1 MRIAL
6 SNEQILVSLPSGAV
20 SLLSFE
26 PQTHRQVAAGA
37 PDHAA
42 APQRVAHVFQFGT
55 RLLVINAANVL
66 ERDRAPLVRI
76 LRERAGVEPTI
87 ALLTSSSFH
96 TGFISGVTL
105 EPGACAADG
114 VACALAGLNVI
125 ASWDESEKIDV
136 ELDGT
141 RVTVR
146 MRLESGA
153 WDAEIVGRGATILYR
168 PVGLE
173 ELHLVYEANMRAFPP
188 RLPDQPIFYP
198 VTNEAYARQ
207 IARDWNTKSGTR
219 AGFVTRFAIDAAYA
233 ARFERRVVGARE
245 HEELW
250 VPAEELAELNAKID
264 GTIEIVAAY
273 FGGNYRGAVPDSFG
287 LKGKDAGEQFVAL
300 ARTLP
305 LGSFDIVCEI
315 AANHAA
321 VFLNFPFWQ
330 QCDFGSEGFAPGER
344 DEILAKLR
352 RAWASGERGAIPL
365 GIGE

>member
-1 MRIAL
+1 MRVAL
-6 SNEQILVSLPSGAV
+6 SNVMLLVSLPSGAV

-26 PQTHRQVAAGA
+26 PQSHRVVAAGD
-37 PDHAA
+37 PDHTA
-42 APQRVAHVFQFGT
+42 APQRVAEVFQLGT
-55 RLLVINAANVL
+55 RLVVINAANVL
-66 ERDRAPLVRI
+66 EPDRVPLARI
-76 LRERAGVEPTI
+76 LREHAGVEPTI
-87 ALLTSSSFH
+87 AILTSSSFH
-96 TGFISGVTL
+96 RGFISAVTL
-105 EPGACAADG
+105 EPGASSAEE

-125 ASWDESEKIDV
+125 ASWDESETIDV

-141 RVTVR
+141 RATVR

-153 WDAEIVGRGATILYR
+153 WDAEIVGRGSMILYR

-173 ELHLVYEANMRAFPP
+173 ELRLVYEAKMRAFPP

-250 VPAEELAELNAKID
+250 VPAEDLAELNAKID
-264 GTIEIVAAY
+264 GTIAIVAAY
-273 FGGNYRGAVPDSFG
+273 FGDDYRGVVPDSFG
-287 LKGKDAGEQFVAL
+287 SNDKNAREQFVAL

-305 LGSFDIVCEI
+305 LGSFDVVSEM
-315 AANHAA
+315 AANHEAI
-321 VFLNFPFWQ
+321 FLNFPFWQ
-330 QCDFGSEGFAPGER
+330 QCDFSSEGLASTER
-344 DEILAKLR
+344 DAILAKLR
-352 RAWASGERGAIPL
+352 TAWARGDHGALTL
-365 GIGE
+365 GIDE